1 MRCPLSAKPTSLL
14 PNGVE
19 LHQFVSR
26 HVHEAATEQKHSAL
40 AHERS
45 LFRPFGCYALCSTDG
60 AVCIDNPISIVQ
72 MLYWTYVTGS
82 ARSSIEEEH
91 LLYGDLVAR
100 ISQNL
105 LAKKRIENIGEIA
118 SSNYAAGVSLALVAS
133 GIGNQVSILIF
144 EQKFLFFLY

>member
-1 MRCPLSAKPTSLL
+1 
-14 PNGVE
+14 
-19 LHQFVSR
+19 
-26 HVHEAATEQKHSAL
+26 
-40 AHERS
+40 
-45 LFRPFGCYALCSTDG
+45 
-60 AVCIDNPISIVQ
+60 